1 MSDLDKDAYL
11 ELMKESAKTG
21 KSVQQI
27 LAERHSKDW
36 SVIMDPENKKKASKE
51 VRDFL
56 AANTWKIK
64 PKQEDSNE

>member
-1 MSDLDKDAYL
+1 MSNSDLDTDAYL

-21 KSVQQI
+21 KSVQEI
-27 LAERHSKDW
+27 LKERH
-36 SVIMDPENKKKASKE
+36 KKLGFVFSGKTTQEASKE

-64 PKQEDSNE
+64 PKEDSNE